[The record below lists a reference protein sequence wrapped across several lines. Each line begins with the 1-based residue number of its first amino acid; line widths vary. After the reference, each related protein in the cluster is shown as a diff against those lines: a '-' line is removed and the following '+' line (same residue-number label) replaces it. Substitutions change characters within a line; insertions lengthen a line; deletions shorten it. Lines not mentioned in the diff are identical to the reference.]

1 MALAMGSPEELA
13 GIVVADHIDVIG
25 PYDRRELRAAAGR
38 GAVNWSRFKRG
49 LFRSGSRFQDEQ
61 FYELYGAIAD
71 ELLAASAADV
81 PSRKAPAGAGSGAG
95 DHPRADIERTA
106 LGAGSTS
113 SPESPATLHAAPG
126 RIHSGTS
133 PVR

>member
-1 MALAMGSPEELA
+1 MALAMGSPDELA
-13 GIVVADHIDVIG
+13 GIVVADHVDVIG
-25 PYDRRELRAAAGR
+25 HHDRWELRAAAAR
-38 GAVNWSRFKRG
+38 GAVNWSRFKRA

-81 PSRKAPAGAGSGAG
+81 PSRRAPAGAGSGAG
-95 DHPRADIERTA
+95 DHPRADIEPPA
-106 LGAGSTS
+106 AGAGSTS
-113 SPESPATLHAAPG
+113 SPESPATTRAAPG
-126 RIHSGTS
+126 RIHSDSG

>member
-1 MALAMGSPEELA
+1 MDSPEALA
-13 GIVVADHIDVIG
+13 GIVVADHVDVIG
-25 PYDRRELRAAAGR
+25 PYDHRELRAAAGR

-49 LFRSGSRFQDEQ
+49 LFRSGSRFPDEH

-81 PSRKAPAGAGSGAG
+81 PSRKAPAGSGAG

-113 SPESPATLHAAPG
+113 SPESPATMRAAPG